1 VATEHL
7 GRDSNGGRGV
17 GDMVEDY
24 EGGRDKLERLI
35 EWYDQRVGDRNEAT
49 TRLHLIDTLFF
60 ECLGWPKE
68 SVEAEESSAREYADY
83 TFRAPRRMLIV
94 EAKRE
99 GIYFELPAGIRGLY
113 RAIPSLCKD
122 YEDLK
127 KAIEQAA
134 GYCQH
139 RGVPLGAVCNGHQLI
154 AFIACRSDGVSPL
167 DGRALVFS
175 CLEDMR
181 DNFRMF
187 WDALSKPGVEDKRLV
202 GLLIGDAKPRLPAK
216 LSASIRGYPGVKG
229 RNVFQTDL
237 QILTEL
243 VIEDV
248 PRSPD
253 LETRF
258 LKECYSQSGAISQH
272 SLLAK
277 QILQA
282 RYAALFAEPE
292 GGPSL
297 IPATTKDGI
306 TPELFAESISRR
318 PIILLGDIGVGKTT
332 FIRNLILVEAAPI
345 LVNGI
350 ALHLDLGAKGILAM
364 DLREFILDEI
374 ARQLREKYGVDID
387 ERNFVRSIYNLEI
400 QRFRKSIYGD
410 LEASD
415 KAAFRQHEIAF
426 LEQKLQKREEHVKY
440 ALLHVSRGQSKQIV
454 LFLDNA
460 DQRTEEVQEQA
471 FLMSEEI
478 SQTWPV
484 TVFVALRPSTFHR
497 SLRSG
502 SLSGYHPKAFTISP
516 PRVDRVI
523 ESRLKFCIEIAS
535 GRIPLESLGPGIKI
549 KLHALERIMRSFLES
564 LEQPDG
570 LIEFIDNIAGGN
582 IRLALDLVRQ
592 FFGSGHVDTQKI
604 VDKQGRRR
612 KYYIPLHEFL
622 RAVIYGDA
630 IHYDPRQS
638 YVANVF
644 DVTEP
649 DGKEHFLLCTMIG
662 FLHQEGLKGSQQG
675 FVDVGRTYER
685 LQSLGFT
692 ADQIDRALVKAVE
705 KKLIETGGRELPQT
719 AVVMPEVLRA
729 SSVGIYH
736 VDKLTR
742 LFSYVDAMI
751 VDTPVLDDAVRD
763 QMLDVETIEERL
775 HRARVFKHYLD
786 ERWSGFNPGGPEFD
800 WRAVSRDLEAD
811 IALVEEK
818 RGL

>member
-1 VATEHL
+1 VTTEPSRLDPNMVGVASPAGT
-7 GRDSNGGRGV
+7 
-17 GDMVEDY
+17 MEDY
-24 EGGRDKLERLI
+24 EEGRRNLEGLI
-35 EWYDQRVGDRNEAT
+35 EWYNQRQGDRNEAT
-49 TRLHLIDTLFF
+49 TRLHLIDALFF
-60 ECLGWPKE
+60 DCLRWPKE
-68 SVEAEESSAREYADY
+68 NVEAEESSAGKYTDY

-99 GIYFELPAGIRGLY
+99 GIYFELPAGTRSLY
-113 RAIPSLCKD
+113 RAISGLCKD
-122 YEDLK
+122 YEDLR

-134 GYCQH
+134 GYCQR
-139 RGVPLGAVCNGHQLI
+139 RGVPLGAVSNGHQLI
-154 AFIACRSDGVSPL
+154 AFMACRSDGVSPL

-181 DNFRMF
+181 DDYRTF

-202 GLLIGDAKPRLPAK
+202 MQLIGETRPRLPAK
-216 LSASIRGYPGVKG
+216 LSASIRSYPGVKG

-243 VIEDV
+243 VVEDV
-248 PRSPD
+248 PRSPE
-253 LETRF
+253 LESRF

-282 RYAALFAEPE
+282 RYAALFAEPA
-292 GGPSL
+292 GGPALVS
-297 IPATTKDGI
+297 ATSKDGI

-374 ARQLREKYGVDID
+374 TRQLREDYEVDID
-387 ERNFVRSIYNLEI
+387 ERNFVRSVYNLEI

-410 LEASD
+410 LEATD
-415 KAAFRQHEIAF
+415 KGAFRQREIAF
-426 LEQKLQKREEHVKY
+426 LEQKLQKREEHVRY
-440 ALLHVSRGQSKQIV
+440 ALQHISRGQNKQIV

-460 DQRTEEVQEQA
+460 DQRTQEVQEQA
-471 FLMSEEI
+471 FLMSQEI
-478 SQTWPV
+478 SQSWPV
-484 TVFVALRPSTFHR
+484 TVFVALRPGTFHR

-516 PRVDRVI
+516 PRVDRVLQ
-523 ESRLKFCIEIAS
+523 SRLEFCIRIAN
-535 GRIPLESLGPGIKI
+535 GRIPLESLGPNIKI
-549 KLHALERIMRSFLES
+549 KLHALEKIMRSFLES
-564 LEQPDG
+564 IERPDG

-604 VDKQGRRR
+604 VDKYERRHH
-612 KYYIPLHEFL
+612 YYIPLHEFL

-638 YVANVF
+638 YIANVF

-649 DGKEHFLLCTMIG
+649 DGKEHFLLCMMIA
-662 FLHQEGLKGSQQG
+662 FLHQEGIKMGQQG
-675 FVDVGRTYER
+675 FVDVTRTYER

-692 ADQIDRALVKAVE
+692 ADQIDRALVRGVE
-705 KKLIETGGRELPQT
+705 KKLIDTGGREQPQT
-719 AVVMPEVLRA
+719 GVLMPEVLRA
-729 SSVGIYH
+729 SSVGVYH

-742 LFSYVDAMI
+742 SFSYVDAMI
-751 VDTPVLDDAVRD
+751 VDTPVLDSDARD

-775 HRARVFKHYLD
+775 RRARIFKDYLD
-786 ERWSGFNPGGPEFD
+786 QQWSAFNPGEPEFD
-800 WRAVSRDLEAD
+800 WRAVSRDLDAD
-811 IALVEEK
+811 IALVEG
-818 RGL
+818 RR